1 MYRTIGITC
10 LTALIISG
18 FCQASDSLM
27 SVREYRTRTYELLNC
42 DTLGPSN
49 LDTAVARKF
58 VVDAAIRA
66 YSDLGDARTKKV
78 AVTAGVS
85 GIFVDQGLI
94 WIAAAVLD
102 SNKTFFPMQ
111 QVDVVQ
117 LREKT
122 YYSSV
127 TGIQVRPRY
136 FIRHGDSI
144 SIYPRPQA
152 KDTISVYYYARG
164 KFPTDTQNVVIPAE
178 YRFAVIYAAA
188 SLCELR
194 RGNFDRVQLYE
205 QLYDKEILRLRTRF
219 EMEGLREK

>member
-1 MYRTIGITC
+1 MYRTIGILC

-18 FCQASDSLM
+18 VCRASDSLM

-49 LDTAVARKF
+49 LDTSIVRKF
-58 VVDAAIRA
+58 VVDGAIRT
-66 YSDLGDARTKKV
+66 YTDLGDARTKKV
-78 AVTAGVS
+78 AVTTGVS

-111 QVDVVQ
+111 QVDVIQ

-127 TGIQVRPRY
+127 VGTQVRPRY

-144 SIYPRPQA
+144 SIYPRPQRG
-152 KDTISVYYYARG
+152 DTISIYYYARG
-164 KFPTDTQNVVIPAE
+164 KFPTDTQNVVIPSE
-178 YRFAVIYAAA
+178 YRFAVVYAAA
-188 SLCELR
+188 VYCELR
-194 RGNFDRVQLYE
+194 RGNFDRAQLYE
-205 QLYDKEILRLRTRF
+205 QFYAQEVARLRMRF
-219 EMEGLREK
+219 EMEGLAKE